1 MEHFKMFFFF
11 IVILLLLD
19 VGVFVI
25 IFIILYI
32 KNDVHCVQYKIFYL
46 VTFGLKTKSAKLW
59 NLSYNTAEKYI

>member
-46 VTFGLKTKSAKLW
+46 VTFG
-59 NLSYNTAEKYI
+59 